1 MHRSN
6 TAILC
11 VVMLIIIWMGT
22 RYWPDLQ
29 LAYATEDAPLA
40 WLQSSLIW
48 GCAITCAL
56 RATLPQRTARDG
68 WLWPTLALALVIAAL
83 DERFMLH
90 EAIQDWLRYDVLDDV
105 PWAARAVGA
114 VTLGYGLAGVS
125 VLLALKKNAL
135 APAFHWI
142 RLAVSVGF
150 AAVAL
155 DIAFNDLG
163 WQTLEELLE
172 VSAESLML
180 CGLFTEA
187 RLTAQ
192 RPS

>member
-6 TAILC
+6 TSILC
-11 VVMLIIIWMGT
+11 VVMLIIAWMGF

-29 LAYATEDAPLA
+29 LAYATEEAPLA
-40 WLQSSLIW
+40 WLQSSLIF

-56 RATLPQRTARDG
+56 RATLPQRAPRDS
-68 WLWPTLALALVIAAL
+68 WLWPAMALALVVAAL

-90 EAIQDWLRYDVLDDV
+90 EAIQDWLRYDVLDDA

-114 VTLGYGLAGVS
+114 VTLVYALAGVA
-125 VLLALKKNAL
+125 VLITLKKAAL

-155 DIAFNDLG
+155 DIAFNSLG
-163 WQTLEELLE
+163 WQTIEELLE

-180 CGLFTEA
+180 CGLFTEV
-187 RLTAQ
+187 RLAAQ
-192 RPS
+192 APP

>member
-1 MHRSN
+1 MHRANAS
-6 TAILC
+6 ILC
-11 VVMLIIIWMGT
+11 VVMLIIAWMGF

-29 LAYATEDAPLA
+29 LTYATEEAPLA
-40 WLQSSLIW
+40 WLQSSLIF
-48 GCAITCAL
+48 GCAISCAL
-56 RATLPQRTARDG
+56 RATLPQRSPRDS
-68 WLWPTLALALVIAAL
+68 WLWPAMALALVIAAL

-90 EAIQDWLRYDVLDDV
+90 EAIQDWLRYDVLDDA

-114 VTLGYGLAGVS
+114 VTLAYALAGVT
-125 VLLALKKNAL
+125 VLLALKKTAL

-142 RLAVSVGF
+142 KLAVSVGF

-155 DIAFNDLG
+155 DIAFNSLG

-180 CGLFTEA
+180 CGLFTEV
-187 RLTAQ
+187 RLAAQ
-192 RPS
+192 APP